1 MLNFIKHQQTTYIK
15 VPTKLMFEIVKN
27 VDEYYQFLPGCS
39 SSKTFNHKSNNFEGE
54 LEVDYKLFKSSYI
67 SKVTIQQH
75 PQFYQITSISENNT
89 VFKMLKSVWEL
100 KGDEKQ
106 CQANYSIEF
115 LFKNPL
121 FQHASSLFL
130 KEIVKSTSNAF
141 EIRAYKKFQEFQNN
155 QFQKENLEVKIMVDQ
170 EKSKNYDQLNRLLN
184 KKLINEQ
191 QLDMVLKNK
200 EILTLI
206 KQMQNLYQ
214 DQNQADQKCVE
225 FIKEYL
231 LLQQFKI

>member
-1 MLNFIKHQQTTYIK
+1 MLNFIKHQQTTFIK
-15 VPTKLMFEIVKN
+15 VPTKFMFEIVKN
-27 VDEYYQFLPGCS
+27 VDAYYQFLPGCS
-39 SSKTFNHKSNNFEGE
+39 QSKTFNHKSNYFEGE

-67 SKVTIQQH
+67 SKVFIQQH
-75 PQFYQITSISENNT
+75 PQFYTITSISENNA
-89 VFKMLKSVWEL
+89 VFKMLKSIWEL

-115 LFKNPL
+115 QFKNPL

-130 KEIVKSTSNAF
+130 KEIVNSTSNAF
-141 EIRAYKKFQEFQNN
+141 EQRAYTMFQEQQKN
-155 QFQKENLEVKIMVDQ
+155 QSHQENRDGNTHIDS
-170 EKSKNYDQLNRLLN
+170 EKNRNQDPLNRLIS
-184 KKLINEQ
+184 KKLIDEQ
-191 QLDMVLKNK
+191 QLNLVLRNQ
-200 EILTLI
+200 EILNLI

>member
-1 MLNFIKHQQTTYIK
+1 
-15 VPTKLMFEIVKN
+15 
-27 VDEYYQFLPGCS
+27 
-39 SSKTFNHKSNNFEGE
+39 
-54 LEVDYKLFKSSYI
+54 
-67 SKVTIQQH
+67 
-75 PQFYQITSISENNT
+75 
-89 VFKMLKSVWEL
+89 MLKSIWEL

-115 LFKNPL
+115 LFQNPL

-130 KEIVKSTSNAF
+130 KDIVNSTSNAF
-141 EIRAYKKFQEFQNN
+141 EQRAYKVFQEQQKNYSHSDNN
-155 QFQKENLEVKIMVDQ
+155 EGNNTMVDT
-170 EKSKNYDQLNRLLN
+170 EKITNSDPLNRLIS
-184 KKLINEQ
+184 KKLIDEQ
-191 QLDMVLKNK
+191 QLNMIIRNQ
-200 EILTLI
+200 EILNLI